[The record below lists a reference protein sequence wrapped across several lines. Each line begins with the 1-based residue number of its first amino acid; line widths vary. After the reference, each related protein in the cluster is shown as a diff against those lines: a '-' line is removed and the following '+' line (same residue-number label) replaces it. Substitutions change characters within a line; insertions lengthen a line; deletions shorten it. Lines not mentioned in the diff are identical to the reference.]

1 MRKNKGFTL
10 IELLIVVAI
19 IGIIAAIA
27 IPNLLDAIERSR
39 QKSTMSD
46 IANLATA
53 LQNFSTD
60 YQGYPNNTHAGDP
73 FTTFGGIDG
82 SGWASAGTVPGSAF
96 VPDYT
101 QAVPMTDGWKSPY
114 NYQADPLRTVPLTV
128 NDPLGEQRA
137 VHFALW
143 SVGNDGANSVAVI
156 DVGAADGATVAA
168 AWNVLNPAVA
178 GTRDTHCYMTDIVW
192 CDASFM
198 QRPEGKQK
206 NCN

>member
-1 MRKNKGFTL
+1 MKKNKGFTL

-46 IANLATA
+46 ITNLATA

-60 YQGYPNNTHAGDP
+60 FQGYPNNTHNGDP
-73 FTTFGGIDG
+73 FTTFGGVDG
-82 SGWASAGTVPGSAF
+82 AGWQSTGTVPGNVF

-101 QAVPMTDGWKSPY
+101 QAVPMADGWKSPY
-114 NYQADPLRTVPLTV
+114 NYQADPDRTVPLTP
-128 NDPLGEQRA
+128 NDPLGQQRA
-137 VHFALW
+137 IHFTLW
-143 SVGNDGANSVAVI
+143 SMGNDGANS
-156 DVGAADGATVAA
+156 AATTDAGATDGQTIAA
-168 AWNVLNPAVA
+168 SWNQLAPVVS

-206 NCN
+206 NCQ